1 MPVDGMPSLRE
12 SAGSLP
18 INNSK
23 DSIGKDPLDKMLAQD
38 KSILRIDEPETMLRR
53 IEEQSLD

>member
-23 DSIGKDPLDKMLAQD
+23 DSIGKDPLDKMLA
-38 KSILRIDEPETMLRR
+38 
-53 IEEQSLD
+53 